1 MGFNFSL
8 LNSRFT
14 LISLNWVQRWSL
26 LCMCW
31 ASVVFISN
39 AVLGCAGGVIGRLH
53 HSRPALYL
61 MSSPVLK
68 VWRQYQCPHL
78 PRVNTW
84 ANAEKESEQLRH
96 SCCLLSS
103 HAILWSHNTWSV
115 KQFSCTSLLMCEG
128 RGVPRGER
136 AWPLLGSHSLICRL
150 RTWSS
155 GRSAGSAVA
164 QQFIERRTCINVS
177 SGELKEWVTVRIW
190 EALWHPLCLSL
201 IWFRLEAQPDGNTSP
216 HFPVRPDSQVE
227 RFFWGFGS
235 ESLSVRGR
243 SACYQR
249 LACLHCSSVRK
260 ACCLKLNPH
269 YYCSY
274 ICFI

>member
-31 ASVVFISN
+31 ANVVFISN

-68 VWRQYQCPHL
+68 VWRQYECPHL
-78 PRVNTW
+78 PRVNRW

-103 HAILWSHNTWSV
+103 HAILWSHIHIIHGVWNSFPALPFWCVREGVFPEEKELDLCWGLTPSSV
-115 KQFSCTSLLMCEG
+115 VWGRDRLDVVLDQQWLSSLL
-128 RGVPRGER
+128 RGGH
-136 AWPLLGSHSLICRL
+136 AS
-150 RTWSS
+150 
-155 GRSAGSAVA
+155 
-164 QQFIERRTCINVS
+164 
-177 SGELKEWVTVRIW
+177 
-190 EALWHPLCLSL
+190 
-201 IWFRLEAQPDGNTSP
+201 TSP
-216 HFPVRPDSQVE
+216 QENWRN
-227 RFFWGFGS
+227 G
-235 ESLSVRGR
+235 
-243 SACYQR
+243 
-249 LACLHCSSVRK
+249 
-260 ACCLKLNPH
+260 
-269 YYCSY
+269 
-274 ICFI
+274 